1 MTFDILTKNLS
12 QSFNKLDKFPK
23 TRIYSYQSSYS
34 NNNGKKNISKKKI
47 ISDGNN
53 ARIYKNIN
61 GKEFIKNIKFK
72 DLSKELIIPTIK
84 PYNILENNEII
95 KYKNNNENS
104 NINQIILLLLILVLL
119 IYIAIKLT
127 IKK

>member
-1 MTFDILTKNLS
+1 MTLDILTKTLS
-12 QSFNKLDKFPK
+12 QSYNKLDNFPK

-72 DLSKELIIPTIK
+72 DLSTELLLPIIK
-84 PYNILENNEII
+84 PHNILENNEII
-95 KYKNNNENS
+95 KYKNNDVNS
-104 NINQIILLLLILVLL
+104 NINQLILLLILVLL
-119 IYIAIKLT
+119 IYIAVKLT

>member
-1 MTFDILTKNLS
+1 ME
-12 QSFNKLDKFPK
+12 
-23 TRIYSYQSSYS
+23 
-34 NNNGKKNISKKKI
+34 KKIFQKKKI

-72 DLSKELIIPTIK
+72 DLSTELLVPTIK
-84 PYNILENNEII
+84 PHNILENNEII
-95 KYKNNNENS
+95 KYKNNDVNS
-104 NINQIILLLLILVLL
+104 NINQLILLLILVLL